1 MKITMDTG
9 TLMASLFFGLIGMGM
24 LMYGRKVFRPVPI
37 VVGLILMVLP
47 YFISNLI
54 IMLVICSALTAVP
67 WFLRE
72 A

>member
-1 MKITMDTG
+1 MDTG

-24 LMYGRKVFRPVPI
+24 LMYGRKAFRPVPM
-37 VVGLILMVLP
+37 VVGLILIVLP

-54 IMLVICSALTAVP
+54 AMVAICSALTAVP
-67 WFLRE
+67 WFVRE

>member
-1 MKITMDTG
+1 MT
-9 TLMASLFFGLIGMGM
+9 SLFFGLIGMGM

-37 VVGLILMVLP
+37 VVGPIPMILP

-54 IMLVICSALTAVP
+54 VMIAICSALTAVP